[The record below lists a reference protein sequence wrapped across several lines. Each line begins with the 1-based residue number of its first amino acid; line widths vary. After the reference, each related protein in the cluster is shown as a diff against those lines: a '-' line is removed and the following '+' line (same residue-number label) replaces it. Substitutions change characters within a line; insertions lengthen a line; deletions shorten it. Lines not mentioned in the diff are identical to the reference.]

1 MSKEAIVEKII
12 SDAHL
17 KADSIV
23 AEANAKADEI
33 ISAAAEE
40 CKEYMYSFKSETD
53 KMIFDVDARSKTVA
67 ELDARKLTL
76 AAKTKVLDVVY
87 ERTLENL
94 RSLDKEAY
102 SALVFGMLENAKD
115 GDVVTISER
124 EKDIVTKESLAEFA
138 KKKGIKL
145 TLAEQF
151 GDFDGGIVLGENGV
165 DKNFTLEVEVALLK
179 EQTEAK
185 TAKEIFG

>member
-53 KMIFDVDARSKTVA
+53 KMIFDVDARTKTVA

-94 RSLDKEAY
+94 RNLDKEAY

-115 GDVVTISER
+115 GDVVTISKR

-145 TLAEQF
+145 ILAEQF
-151 GDFDGGIVLGENGV
+151 GDFDGGIVLGGNGV
-165 DKNFTLEVEVALLK
+165 DKNFTFEVEVALLK

>member
-53 KMIFDVDARSKTVA
+53 KMIFDVDARTKTVA

-94 RSLDKEAY
+94 RNLDKEAY

-115 GDVVTISER
+115 GDVVTISKR

-145 TLAEQF
+145 TLADQF
-151 GDFDGGIVLGENGV
+151 GDFDGGIVLGGNGV
-165 DKNFTLEVEVALLK
+165 DKNFTFEVEVALLK

>member
-53 KMIFDVDARSKTVA
+53 KMIFDVDARTKTVA

-94 RSLDKEAY
+94 RNLDKEAY

-115 GDVVTISER
+115 GDVVTISKR
-124 EKDIVTKESLAEFA
+124 EKEIVTKESLAEFA

-151 GDFDGGIVLGENGV
+151 GDFDGGIVLGGNGV
-165 DKNFTLEVEVALLK
+165 DKNFTFEVEVALLK

>member
-12 SDAHL
+12 SDANL
-17 KADSIV
+17 KADSLV

-40 CKEYMYSFKSETD
+40 CKGYMHTFKSETD
-53 KMIFDVDARSKTVA
+53 KMIFDIDARSKTVA
-67 ELDARKLTL
+67 DLDARKLTL

-94 RSLDKEAY
+94 KNLDKEAY
-102 SALVFGMLENAKD
+102 SALIFGMLENAKD
-115 GDVVTISER
+115 GDVVTISAR
-124 EKDIVTKESLAEFA
+124 EKDIVTEESLAKFA
-138 KKKGIKL
+138 KSKGISL
-145 TLAEQF
+145 TLSKEL
-151 GDFDGGIVLGENGV
+151 GDFDGGIVLGGNGV
-165 DKNFTLEVEVALLK
+165 DKNFTFDVEVALLK